1 MSLFTMQVGCDCSH
15 QEIIGMDAEG
25 AYQLDYDKTK
35 CYAWLCPK
43 CNRRTLVRL
52 NFLGEDE

>member
-1 MSLFTMQVGCDCSH
+1 MQVGCDCSH
-15 QEIIGMDAEG
+15 PEIIGMDAEG
-25 AYQLDYDKTK
+25 AYQSDYDKTK
-35 CYAWLCPK
+35 CYAWLCSK